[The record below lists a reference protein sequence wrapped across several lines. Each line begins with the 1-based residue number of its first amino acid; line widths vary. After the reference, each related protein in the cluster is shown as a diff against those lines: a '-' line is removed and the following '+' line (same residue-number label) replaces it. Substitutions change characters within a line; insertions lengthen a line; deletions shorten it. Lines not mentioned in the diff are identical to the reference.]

1 MNGQK
6 QLEKK
11 THTNAPH
18 MGDFF
23 SRIFFFMFF
32 CGRAHKLHRF
42 LSPVWTAE
50 SLAAPS
56 VMISKSYEQ
65 RKSRSFF
72 ARNHSPVNDGVQLTS
87 SHDSTEEPD
96 HDMRNLEMQPLLN
109 ETTVGIRNSR
119 AAAVASSKPST
130 PTADGSNGSSSSS
143 SHHATTSSARS
154 RHAKSKHSDVE
165 DDSNPSN
172 DSSDTSDEDDEV
184 HKRRKSTGGTRALQK
199 DRVHIS
205 EADARI
211 RRLFF
216 ATVFGGLFV
225 MIAATYWGALLLE
238 SRGTVHTGVTHA
250 FWALTVS
257 MTIVGIVMTVT
268 EKRKWMR
275 NARKHNQLV
284 YVLVLCL
291 YFSLLLSAFHYY
303 VDNPFINSIVTRL
316 MMLLLLMVF
325 YSLVGYG
332 SFSHGCSSIF
342 VILVMTLVLV
352 FFVIRP
358 HRSYFDQFRS
368 IESIRE
374 HSSQLIPPNEV
385 QHTIIIV
392 LGTFFLML
400 YMLWHMDEVNSDV
413 FTHDPLFLMTRIYT
427 LVMTALLFWCFPSI
441 KSSVQIAWRQ
451 G

>member
-1 MNGQK
+1 
-6 QLEKK
+6 
-11 THTNAPH
+11 
-18 MGDFF
+18 
-23 SRIFFFMFF
+23 
-32 CGRAHKLHRF
+32 
-42 LSPVWTAE
+42 
-50 SLAAPS
+50 
-56 VMISKSYEQ
+56 MISKSYEQ

-72 ARNHSPVNDGVQLTS
+72 ARNRSPVNDEVQLTS
-87 SHDSTEEPD
+87 SPDFTEEPD
-96 HDMRNLEMQPLLN
+96 HDMRNLEMQPLLPDRT
-109 ETTVGIRNSR
+109 EATVGIRNSR
-119 AAAVASSKPST
+119 AAAVASSKSST
-130 PTADGSNGSSSSS
+130 PTADGNS
-143 SHHATTSSARS
+143 SHHITTSSARS
-154 RHAKSKHSDVE
+154 RLTKSKHSDIE
-165 DDSNPSN
+165 DDSNPSH
-172 DSSDTSDEDDEV
+172 DSSDTSDEEEDAEV
-184 HKRRKSTGGTRALQK
+184 HKRRKSAAGARALQK

-238 SRGTVHTGVTHA
+238 SWGTVHTGVTHA

-257 MTIVGIVMTVT
+257 MTIVGIIMTVT

-342 VILVMTLVLV
+342 VILVMALVLV

-400 YMLWHMDEVNSDV
+400 YILWHMDEVNSDV
-413 FTHDPLFLMTRIYT
+413 FTHDPLFLVTRIYT